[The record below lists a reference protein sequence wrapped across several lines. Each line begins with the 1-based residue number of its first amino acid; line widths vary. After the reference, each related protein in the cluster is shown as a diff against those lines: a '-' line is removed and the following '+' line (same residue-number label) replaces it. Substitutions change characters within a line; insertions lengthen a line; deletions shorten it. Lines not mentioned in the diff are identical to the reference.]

1 MTKVIITDGFVHVMD
16 LIMIHLEELERDQ
29 HLGTWKFPNMNL
41 LMQIQL
47 KLDKEANE

>member
-1 MTKVIITDGFVHVMD
+1 MIKEITMVGFVHVMD
-16 LIMIHLEELERDQ
+16 LIMILQEELEKDQ